1 METDG
6 KYLFFCRYTPGRKND
21 VYWVDAA
28 SIPALR
34 AATNQREN
42 TKRKHLTGMV
52 IGNKRGIVKP
62 NLSWAALV
70 AGEPTA
76 RLLN

>member
-1 METDG
+1 MKTITSQLVLALLLAIQTPAFACSAFLLKGDG
-6 KYLFFCRYTPGRKND
+6 YQVIGFN
-21 VYWVDAA
+21 
-28 SIPALR
+28 
-34 AATNQREN
+34 EN
-42 TKRKHLTGMV
+42 WKHLPGMV
-52 IGNKRGIVKP
+52 VVNKRGIVKP